1 MPVPLGGGRRAG
13 TERGGRAGQG
23 AEPGR
28 GPAWPVPWW
37 QRAGAGGA
45 GAGVPWVRLYLG
57 DCMDWMGRL
66 PAGCADLV
74 FADPPFNIG
83 VRYEG
88 YTDALPRDEYLAW
101 TGRWLA
107 GVMRVCK
114 HDASV
119 YVACGTAIQA
129 EVKLLMDAAGFHW
142 RRTLAWHY
150 TFGPAQSGNW
160 TPSWVA
166 IHYAT
171 VSAPPGPWCWNDP
184 AVRVPSMRQLRY
196 RDKRAN
202 PAGKVPD
209 DVWVPAWP
217 PVPAVVPDSLVLEGS
232 QLNPGGASGRPDD
245 NPGGALL
252 APADWGHCGWVI
264 SPREWAG
271 AGRGFLP
278 QADALLE
285 SRVCGTFRE
294 RTGHP
299 CQMPEVVTDR
309 IILASSDPGDVVC
322 DPFCGSG
329 TTLASALRLGRC
341 GVGIDLSE
349 EYLAMTRGRL
359 GGY

>member
-1 MPVPLGGGRRAG
+1 
-13 TERGGRAGQG
+13 
-23 AEPGR
+23 
-28 GPAWPVPWW
+28 
-37 QRAGAGGA
+37 
-45 GAGVPWVRLYLG
+45 VRLYLG
-57 DCMDWMGRL
+57 DCVGWMGRL
-66 PAGCADLV
+66 PGGCADLV

-83 VRYEG
+83 VRYDG
-88 YTDALPRDEYLAW
+88 YADSLPRDEYLAW